1 MKMWMR
7 KALVALFTIAT
18 FGLVSPPAALM
29 ADKPSEHQNIKE
41 TGYTAVYENREES
54 LADGEQAPKPSSFD
68 AYTEE
73 LLNKAEDQSFAKFGN
88 RISPVIEDDYREEV
102 LPKIEEAI
110 VSHLMTLKDD
120 EAYQDLV
127 ISKQPTPGKSEKIF
141 HVYNRKTGE
150 DVLRF
155 HVRRDQPPQQGY
167 WFNFHYHSAEDGF
180 QKHHDLGSIYWDRNT
195 PPNWMSH

>member
-29 ADKPSEHQNIKE
+29 ADKPSEHQNIKQQ
-41 TGYTAVYENREES
+41 TGYTAVYENREDS
-54 LADGEQAPKPSSFD
+54 LSDGEQEQKLSFD
-68 AYTEE
+68 SYMTG
-73 LLNKAEDQSFAKFGN
+73 LLNDAEDQSFAKFGDK
-88 RISPVIEDDYREEV
+88 ISQKIEDEYREEV
-102 LPKIEEAI
+102 LPKIEDVI

-127 ISKQPTPGKSEKIF
+127 ISKTPTPGKSEKIF

-180 QKHHDLGSIYWDRNT
+180 QKHHNLGSIYWDRNT

>member
-29 ADKPSEHQNIKE
+29 ADKPTEHQSIKE
-41 TGYTAVYENREES
+41 TGYTAVYQKREETKS
-54 LADGEQAPKPSSFD
+54 DGEEASESSFD
-68 AYTEE
+68 AYKDEM
-73 LLNKAEDQSFAKFGN
+73 LNAAEDQSFAKFGN
-88 RISPVIEDDYREEV
+88 RISPVIEEEYRQDV
-102 LPKIEEAI
+102 LPKIEEII
-110 VSHLMTLKDD
+110 VSHLMTLKDND
-120 EAYQDLV
+120 AYQDLV
-127 ISKQPTPGKSEKIF
+127 VSGKPTAGKSEKIF

-155 HVRRDQPPQQGY
+155 HVRRDKPPHEGY
-167 WFNFHYHSAEDGF
+167 WFNFHYHTAEDGF
-180 QKHHDLGSIYWDRNT
+180 QTHHDLGSIYWDQNT

>member
-29 ADKPSEHQNIKE
+29 ADKPTEHQSIKE
-41 TGYTAVYENREES
+41 TGYTAVYQKREETKS
-54 LADGEQAPKPSSFD
+54 DGEEASESSFD
-68 AYTEE
+68 AYTDEM
-73 LLNKAEDQSFAKFGN
+73 LNAAEDQSFAKFGN
-88 RISPVIEDDYREEV
+88 RISPVIEEEYRQDV
-102 LPKIEEAI
+102 LPKIEEII
-110 VSHLMTLKDD
+110 VSHLMTLKDND
-120 EAYQDLV
+120 AYQDLV
-127 ISKQPTPGKSEKIF
+127 VSGKPTAGKSEKIF

-155 HVRRDQPPQQGY
+155 HVRRDKPPHEGY
-167 WFNFHYHSAEDGF
+167 WFNFHYHTAEDGF
-180 QKHHDLGSIYWDRNT
+180 QTHHDLGSIYWDQNT

>member
-7 KALVALFTIAT
+7 KSLVALFTIAT

-29 ADKPSEHQNIKE
+29 ADKPTEHQNIKQ
-41 TGYTAVYENREES
+41 TGYTAVYQKQEES
-54 LADGEQAPKPSSFD
+54 QPNGEQESKSSFNL
-68 AYTEE
+68 YKNE
-73 LLNKAEDQSFAKFGN
+73 LLNDAEDQSFIKFGD
-88 RISPVIEDDYREEV
+88 RISPVIEEEYREEV

-110 VSHLMTLKDD
+110 VSYLMTLKDND
-120 EAYQDLV
+120 DYQDLV
-127 ISKQPTPGKSEKIF
+127 ISKRPAAGKSEKIF

-155 HVRRDQPPQQGY
+155 HVRRDKPPHKGY
-167 WFNFHYHSAEDGF
+167 WFNFHYHTAEDGF